1 MTRCHYAYSHE
12 VTVLRDRVLD
22 SAIEL
27 LGTQGLKAL
36 THRRIDEHAELPP
49 GSTSNYFRTSD
60 ALLRGVAD
68 AILER
73 EVAGMGATFAPRS
86 AEQLLDA
93 LVALLDRTTED
104 QRTLT
109 SARLVLFME
118 ASHNPALRETL
129 GQGRSILEAAMQ
141 RALHDLGSRDTSAS
155 ARAVMACAEGLIL
168 HRVARHD
175 DSDIRPVLDLVVR
188 AALA

>member
-1 MTRCHYAYSHE
+1 MNS
-12 VTVLRDRVLD
+12 LRDRALD
-22 SAIEL
+22 AAIEL

-36 THRRIDEHAELPP
+36 THRRVDERADLPP
-49 GSTSNYFRTSD
+49 GSTSNYFRTRD
-60 ALLRGVAD
+60 ALLSGVVD

-73 EVAGMGATFAPRS
+73 EVSGIRETFAPRS
-86 AEQLLDA
+86 AEELLDA
-93 LVALLDRTTED
+93 LVMLLDRTTED

-118 ASHNPALRETL
+118 ASHNPALRESLGRGRAAWEATL
-129 GQGRSILEAAMQ
+129 QK
-141 RALHDLGSRDTSAS
+141 ALRELGAS
-155 ARAVMACAEGLIL
+155 ETVASTRAVMACAEGLIL

-175 DSDIRPVLDLVVR
+175 DSDIRPILELVVR

>member
-1 MTRCHYAYSHE
+1 MTA
-12 VTVLRDRVLD
+12 LRDRVLD
-22 SAIEL
+22 AAIHV

-36 THRRIDEHAELPP
+36 THRRIDQHAELPP
-49 GSTSNYFRTSD
+49 GSTSNYFRTRD

-73 EVAGMGATFAPRS
+73 EIGGMGATFAPRS
-86 AEQLLDA
+86 AEEFLDA
-93 LVALLDRTTED
+93 LVALLNRTTKD

-129 GQGRSILEAAMQ
+129 GQGRTILEAALQ
-141 RALHDLGSRDTSAS
+141 RVLHDLGASDTGAS
-155 ARAVMACAEGLIL
+155 ARAIMACAEGLIL

-175 DSDIRPVLDLVVR
+175 DSDIRPVLDVVVR
-188 AALA
+188 AALV

>member
-1 MTRCHYAYSHE
+1 MTAS
-12 VTVLRDRVLD
+12 RDRVLD
-22 SAIEL
+22 TAIQL

-36 THRRIDEHAELPP
+36 THRRIDEQAALPP
-49 GSTSNYFRTSD
+49 GSASNYYRTRD
-60 ALLRGVAD
+60 ALLGGVAA

-86 AEQLLDA
+86 AADLLDA

-118 ASHNPALRETL
+118 ASHDPALRETL
-129 GQGRSILEAAMQ
+129 GQGRSILEASLQ
-141 RALHDLGSRDTSAS
+141 RALHDLGVSDTVVS
-155 ARAVMACAEGLIL
+155 ARAIMACAEGLIL
-168 HRVARHD
+168 HRIARHD
-175 DSDIRPVLDLVVR
+175 DSDIRPVLALVVR